1 MLTKLP
7 VLCTLLFSFVQE
19 AHEDHLKELADHD
32 RADYIARLGGTVAGE
47 ADMVELQVLGRG
59 QPNAEHNVSKY
70 LIYFVCTVANC
81 SSSYN
86 SFCGSTPHRSLSIRT
101 DSEF

>member
-1 MLTKLP
+1 MLPKLP
-7 VLCTLLFSFVQE
+7 VLCALLFSFVQE
-19 AHEDHLKELADHD
+19 AHEDHLKELADRD
-32 RADYIARLGGTVAGE
+32 RADYIARLGETVSGE

-59 QPNAEHNVSKY
+59 QPNVEHVSKY